1 MVAPSLKERYTTIY
15 FPSEEDKKRWEELAK
30 EARVPLSKFIYEMA
44 EKSLDDG
51 KEAPR
56 SELVRELSETK
67 EEAQKLRSDLKIK
80 NMLLEKLEGEV
91 YKTRYASFSDVD
103 SDSGK
108 RRYDEDLIA
117 ILKGRNR
124 AIDGY
129 ALIKE
134 LGVDPRDSEAVKL
147 VSNQLESLRRFGL
160 VEETGDGWR
169 WKR

>member
-30 EARVPLSKFIYEMA
+30 KAMIPLSKFIYEMA
-44 EKSLDDG
+44 EKSLDDE

-80 NMLLEKLEGEV
+80 NMLLEKLEAEV
-91 YKTRYASFSDVD
+91 YKTRYSSFSNVD
-103 SDSGK
+103 SDPGK

-117 ILKGRNR
+117 ILKRRTR

-129 ALIKE
+129 AIIKE
-134 LGVDPRDSEAVKL
+134 LGVDPNNSEAVKL